1 MNKYL
6 GFEILEHGFCS
17 ITLSGGYSISTETL
31 FRFIRQNGEFISTQD
46 HGHRFGLTVAY
57 DAADKI
63 EKAIKGKEIIKAD
76 LAEDTGDL
84 TLVVD
89 GGRLEIICNSAGYE
103 CYQLN
108 GPGNLIIVGRG
119 GETIKDKDSSIY
131 Q

>member
-1 MNKYL
+1 M
-6 GFEILEHGFCS
+6 
-17 ITLSGGYSISTETL
+17 
-31 FRFIRQNGEFISTQD
+31 
-46 HGHRFGLTVAY
+46 AY

-63 EKAIKGKEIIKAD
+63 EKAIKSKQIIKAD

-89 GGRLEIICNSAGYE
+89 GGHLEIICNSAGYE
-103 CYQLN
+103 YYQLN

-119 GETIKDKDSSIY
+119 GNTIKDKNSSIY

>member
-1 MNKYL
+1 MKMMSKILQGKTIL

-17 ITLSGGYSISTETL
+17 LSLSDGYALSAETL
-31 FRFIRQNGEFISTQD
+31 CRYVGKNGEYISSQD
-46 HGHRFGLTVAY
+46 HSQMFGLAEPY
-57 DAADKI
+57 DSAEKI
-63 EKAIKGKEIIKAD
+63 NKAVEGKEIKKAH

-84 TLVVD
+84 TLVVY

-119 GETIKDKDSSIY
+119 GNK
-131 Q
+131 

>member
-119 GETIKDKDSSIY
+119 GNTIKDKNSSIY